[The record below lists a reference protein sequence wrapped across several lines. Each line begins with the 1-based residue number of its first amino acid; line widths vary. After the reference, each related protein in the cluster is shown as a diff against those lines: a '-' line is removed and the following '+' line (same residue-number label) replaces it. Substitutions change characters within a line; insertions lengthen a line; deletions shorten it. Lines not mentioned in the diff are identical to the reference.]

1 VIRGKGLRPRAIHL
15 LLRAHA
21 LRLGLASATLV
32 SVTVEACKLT
42 TAGVVLE
49 SCVN

>member
-1 VIRGKGLRPRAIHL
+1 MRAIRGEVLHPRAMNL
-15 LLRAHA
+15 LFRTL
-21 LRLGLASATLV
+21 LLGLA

-42 TAGVVLE
+42 TADVVLE